1 MSDLFKAEIDL
12 IQSDEEYEPTD
23 FSEIIKELEHGA
35 DMLSGKATAP
45 SSNPASANYQPPAAA
60 AGSDEMPLGCA
71 AVRILFEHGIEME
84 NLRAFLLLNKIREE
98 TEVIDFHPEAI
109 ESDSSTA
116 AYIAEHGFTVTFRGE
131 DKEIVQKL
139 LETAL
144 NIESIEFIDE
154 APQGAGLP
162 SASVHDDVE
171 KISAAEAVKSDVS
184 VKAPPPP
191 PSHPPANNN
200 AFGAAG
206 GAGGKQS
213 IISVNLAKLDQ
224 LHDIVGEIITT
235 ESMVIS
241 NPELEGLQLESFHKA
256 ARELRKLTDELQ
268 DTVMSI
274 RMVPLSGPFS
284 KMNRIV
290 RDMKKALGKDV
301 DLIIEGETTEVDK
314 SIVDNLNDPLMHL
327 VRNCMDH
334 GIETNVEDRVKN
346 GKSARAHIKLAAVN
360 ASGEVIITISDDGK
374 GIDPEKVLDKAERMG
389 LLMKPR
395 GDYADKEA
403 QSLILMP
410 GFSTN
415 EQVTEYSG
423 RGVGMDVVKQNIE
436 KCGGTITV
444 ESKLGQGTS
453 FIIKIPLTLAIIEG
467 MEIEVGGT
475 IFTIPISMIKQSFKV
490 TNDQV
495 VRDTQRGEM
504 IMIRGACY
512 PIMRLH
518 ERFNI
523 ASEVTNFEDGILLL
537 VETENKS
544 VCLFS
549 DKLIGEQQVVV
560 KPFPPY
566 FSRYNIKAA
575 GLSGCTIMGDGSIA
589 LIIDVANLIEN

>member
-1 MSDLFKAEIDL
+1 
-12 IQSDEEYEPTD
+12 
-23 FSEIIKELEHGA
+23 
-35 DMLSGKATAP
+35 
-45 SSNPASANYQPPAAA
+45 
-60 AGSDEMPLGCA
+60 
-71 AVRILFEHGIEME
+71 
-84 NLRAFLLLNKIREE
+84 
-98 TEVIDFHPEAI
+98 
-109 ESDSSTA
+109 
-116 AYIAEHGFTVTFRGE
+116 
-131 DKEIVQKL
+131 
-139 LETAL
+139 
-144 NIESIEFIDE
+144 
-154 APQGAGLP
+154 
-162 SASVHDDVE
+162 
-171 KISAAEAVKSDVS
+171 
-184 VKAPPPP
+184 
-191 PSHPPANNN
+191 
-200 AFGAAG
+200 
-206 GAGGKQS
+206 
-213 IISVNLAKLDQ
+213 
-224 LHDIVGEIITT
+224 
-235 ESMVIS
+235 
-241 NPELEGLQLESFHKA
+241 
-256 ARELRKLTDELQ
+256 
-268 DTVMSI
+268 
-274 RMVPLSGPFS
+274 
-284 KMNRIV
+284 
-290 RDMKKALGKDV
+290 
-301 DLIIEGETTEVDK
+301 
-314 SIVDNLNDPLMHL
+314 
-327 VRNCMDH
+327 
-334 GIETNVEDRVKN
+334 
-346 GKSARAHIKLAAVN
+346 
-360 ASGEVIITISDDGK
+360 ASGEVVITISDDGK
-374 GIDPEKVLDKAERMG
+374 GIDPEKILDKAERMG
-389 LLMKPR
+389 LLFKPR
-395 GDYADKEA
+395 SDYSEKEA

-415 EQVTEYSG
+415 EEVTEYSG

-444 ESKLGQGTS
+444 ESKLGKGTS

-523 ASEVTNFEDGILLL
+523 PSEVTDFEDGILLL